1 MKRKYVLTLYSRFC
15 EFRWQDELYIKLQF
29 CLFQV
34 RKVNLLANSVK
45 SSYPHEL
52 NNVNARQNEI
62 KELWNQVQTKA
73 KERRSRLEDA
83 VGQQIFMNS
92 SKNLINWAADVQ
104 DTMKVE
110 ESVRDVATAEQLKK
124 QHMELGEEIRTR
136 EDE

>member
-1 MKRKYVLTLYSRFC
+1 M
-15 EFRWQDELYIKLQF
+15 
-29 CLFQV
+29 

-62 KELWNQVQTKA
+62 KDLWNKVQSKA

-83 VGQQIFMNS
+83 VGQQIFMNG

-104 DTMKVE
+104 ETMKAE
-110 ESVRDVATAEQLKK
+110 ESVRDVATAEQLRK
-124 QHMELGEEIRTR
+124 QHMELGEEIKTR